1 MEDITAPVLPGTE
14 ITDEMCK
21 YKRNRFTNKGS
32 YGKVYVIGGCGNY
45 VGAPL
50 LSACAAVSAG
60 AGLTTLCVADG
71 MIESYRRRVKEIT
84 LLTFPGKTHIEFSE
98 SVAGEICERAD
109 AIVVG
114 PGMGRHADTAKI
126 LKYLLENFG
135 GRLIVDADGINSLS
149 ASPNFLEIGRKC
161 DLILTPHVKEYER
174 LAGND
179 DPREFAKKFKL
190 NLALKNAYT
199 LVTDG
204 IVSYKVVSGCAAM
217 AKGGSGDVLSGI
229 VAAYS
234 CRTAPLEALATACH
248 VFGRCGEKAAASMGE
263 NAVKASDIIK
273 YL

>member
-1 MEDITAPVLPGTE
+1 M
-14 ITDEMCK
+14 
-21 YKRNRFTNKGS
+21 
-32 YGKVYVIGGCGNY
+32 
-45 VGAPL
+45 
-50 LSACAAVSAG
+50 
-60 AGLTTLCVADG
+60 
-71 MIESYRRRVKEIT
+71 
-84 LLTFPGKTHIEFSE
+84 
-98 SVAGEICERAD
+98 
-109 AIVVG
+109 
-114 PGMGRHADTAKI
+114 
-126 LKYLLENFG
+126 
-135 GRLIVDADGINSLS
+135 
-149 ASPNFLEIGRKC
+149 EIGRKC